1 MWIFLFSRNNRKRGL
16 VLSSAPLSFLG
27 RAALGPSP
35 RFHHRSIRT
44 SSVTLTKGSDTLICN
59 FLLCEMGITPRRCR
73 LWSCHEMES
82 SMSSMFPG
90 LQWTSVRY
98 MLVCFLSSLRLFI
111 TYTSLCFPHSGREKT
126 ENILCLGR
134 SSVAWERFSFDSA
147 SHMFCSL
154 LQPALLSLLVWGCAL
169 LVHLHISLKSCFLLL
184 PLFVCFVQLAHALL
198 HLQKEKK

>member
-16 VLSSAPLSFLG
+16 VLSSSPLFFLG

-44 SSVTLTKGSDTLICN
+44 SSVTLTKCSDTLICN
-59 FLLCEMGITPRRCR
+59 FLLCEMGITPRCCR
-73 LWSCHEMES
+73 LWSCREMES

-90 LQWTSVRY
+90 LQWTFDTCLCVSSP
-98 MLVCFLSSLRLFI
+98 LSLFI
-111 TYTSLCFPHSGREKT
+111 AYPSLCLPHSGREKT

-147 SHMFCSL
+147 SVTCFALCGSL
-154 LQPALLSLLVWGCAL
+154 PC
-169 LVHLHISLKSCFLLL
+169 
-184 PLFVCFVQLAHALL
+184 
-198 HLQKEKK
+198 

>member
-16 VLSSAPLSFLG
+16 GLSSAPLFFLG

-44 SSVTLTKGSDTLICN
+44 SSVTLTKGSDTLICS
-59 FLLCEMGITPRRCR
+59 FLLCEMGRTRRRCR

-82 SMSSMFPG
+82 YLSSMFPG

-98 MLVCFLSSLRLFI
+98 LLVCFLSFLRLFI
-111 TYTSLCFPHSGREKT
+111 NYTSLCFPHSGREQT

-134 SSVAWERFSFDSA
+134 SSVAWERFSFDSISFTCFA
-147 SHMFCSL
+147 LRCSR
-154 LQPALLSLLVWGCAL
+154 PC
-169 LVHLHISLKSCFLLL
+169 
-184 PLFVCFVQLAHALL
+184 
-198 HLQKEKK
+198 